1 MPSSGPM
8 PSLPLLAHLVRPP
21 KHTAGGKYLSSPF
34 LYGAC
39 QQVQLLPPRAASRAG
54 RAAAMSLLCGT
65 ALLALLAVCCYA
77 LFGSDVQVGRS
88 LVLCVWC

>member
-1 MPSSGPM
+1 
-8 PSLPLLAHLVRPP
+8 
-21 KHTAGGKYLSSPF
+21 
-34 LYGAC
+34 
-39 QQVQLLPPRAASRAG
+39 
-54 RAAAMSLLCGT
+54 MSLLRGT